1 MMAGTAGF
9 DPDHRWREL
18 LEERHHL
25 VTPELFA
32 QNRDTG
38 VIHPMKL
45 KNVLRRIHSNSAN
58 LVHDG
63 LLCLRSTHD
72 LILAHSMP
80 PGAVHTNRIC
90 RFRVTRARE
99 NRRPVRAGFSSKV
112 VLWGGDQPPR
122 FRRVGAGVARGP
134 AA

>member
-80 PGAVHTNRIC
+80 PGAVHTNKKGYQVSLMIEPGRLI
-90 RFRVTRARE
+90 V
-99 NRRPVRAGFSSKV
+99 
-112 VLWGGDQPPR
+112 
-122 FRRVGAGVARGP
+122 
-134 AA
+134 

>member
-38 VIHPMKL
+38 VIHPMKM

-58 LVHDG
+58 LVHG
-63 LLCLRSTHD
+63 RSPLFEINTRP
-72 LILAHSMP
+72 HSGTLDAAGGRP
-80 PGAVHTNRIC
+80 HQQRG
-90 RFRVTRARE
+90 VTRE
-99 NRRPVRAGFSSKV
+99 
-112 VLWGGDQPPR
+112 GGLTLPEWMM
-122 FRRVGAGVARGP
+122 
-134 AA
+134 

>member
-38 VIHPMKL
+38 VIHPVKL
-45 KNVLRRIHSNSAN
+45 ENVLRRIHPNSTN
-58 LVHDG
+58 LVHE
-63 LLCLRSTHD
+63 RSPLSEINND
-72 LILAHSMP
+72 LTVAQSMP
-80 PGAVHTNRIC
+80 PGAVHTNSPGSATPLR
-90 RFRVTRARE
+90 RRRRE
-99 NRRPVRAGFSSKV
+99 CIGVRSTH
-112 VLWGGDQPPR
+112 R
-122 FRRVGAGVARGP
+122 
-134 AA
+134 